1 MIEILSNFLSKFFD
15 FIKIIILLFTFCSN
29 YFLMNEYELMI
40 YDYAT

>member
-1 MIEILSNFLSKFFD
+1 MIETLSNFLSKFFD
-15 FIKIIILLFTFCSN
+15 LLKLLYYYLFCSN